1 VPPSLRICIAS
12 FPHLGVGE
20 SLIHRLRFLPAF
32 IAGAALFV
40 AVYFFMA
47 YTTPLPHN
55 VIFGGEFLAIF
66 AWRTVRAFWGPIAT
80 SRLLRNAQILRT
92 IPVGLIGL
100 SAILVE
106 RPAMES
112 VATAVLLFAVLFHFS
127 VARPYTRK
135 AVRQLKEDRPH

>member
-1 VPPSLRICIAS
+1 
-12 FPHLGVGE
+12 VGE
-20 SLIHRLRFLPAF
+20 SLIRTFRLLPAF

-40 AVYFFMA
+40 AAYFLMS
-47 YTTPLPHN
+47 YTTALPHN
-55 VIFGGEFLAIF
+55 VIFGAEFLVIF
-66 AWRTVRAFWGPIAT
+66 AWRIVRAFVGPIAT

-92 IPVGLIGL
+92 IPIGLIGL

-112 VATAVLLFAVLFHFS
+112 IAVAVLLFAVLFHFS

-135 AVRQLKEDRPH
+135 VVRQLTEERRVP